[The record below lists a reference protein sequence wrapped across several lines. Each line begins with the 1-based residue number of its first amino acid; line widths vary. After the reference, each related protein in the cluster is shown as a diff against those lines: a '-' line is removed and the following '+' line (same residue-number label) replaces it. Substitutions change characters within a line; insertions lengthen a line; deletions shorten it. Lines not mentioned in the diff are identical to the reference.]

1 MIKILKRLSLA
12 KRPDTKDLQK
22 EDVEIS
28 GPTGF
33 TRTVRG
39 SLNEQGELLGQEELL
54 KAMEAA
60 LANNQ
65 PVTYDS
71 LMKMKKQTV
80 ELKQEEEEEE
90 ENPVQQMLREQKER
104 EKKLKEQ

>member
-1 MIKILKRLSLA
+1 MIKMLKRLSLA
-12 KRPDTKDLQK
+12 KRPDK
-22 EDVEIS
+22 EEKEVEIS

-39 SLNEQGELLGQEELL
+39 SLNEQGELLGQEDLL

-71 LMKMKKQTV
+71 LMKMKKETV
-80 ELKQEEEEEE
+80 ELKQVEEEE

-104 EKKLKEQ
+104 EQKLKEK